1 MRSHAT
7 PGATMNRRNPSP
19 SATLAVKLEAD
30 RLREQGVDVIDFGP
44 GEPDFNT
51 PENVK
56 RAAHRAIDENLSHYL
71 ATLGLPALR
80 RAIREHY
87 RRLYEADYG
96 DNEVIVSCGGKG
108 ALFNAAMALFGPG
121 DEVIIPAPYWVSF
134 PEQVRLAGATPVF
147 QPTRQRDGFIA
158 RARDAETL
166 ITKAT
171 RCLILCSPSNPTGA
185 VIPQDEL
192 ARFADLALRHDLYVI
207 FDECYEKFLYDGLRH
222 ASLAREHGRLR
233 DRLVLVASLSKSYA
247 MTGYRVGYAVAA
259 KSLITAMAL
268 VQSHDTTH
276 PTAVA
281 QAAALEA
288 MTGPQDDLERMVEE
302 YRRRR
307 DLIVLGLRSIPGVEC
322 LNPPGAFYAYPDV
335 SGLYRRL
342 GVNDSIGVATV
353 LLKDAR
359 VATVPGEAFG
369 TAGYLRFSYA
379 LSAQRIREGIERVR
393 HVAGRG

>member
-1 MRSHAT
+1 
-7 PGATMNRRNPSP
+7 
-19 SATLAVKLEAD
+19 
-30 RLREQGVDVIDFGP
+30 
-44 GEPDFNT
+44 
-51 PENVK
+51 VK

-80 RAIREHY
+80 RAICEHY

-96 DNEVIVSCGGKG
+96 DNEVIVACGGKG

-147 QPTRQRDGFIA
+147 QPSRQTDGFIA
-158 RARDAETL
+158 RARDAEAL

-171 RCLILCSPSNPTGA
+171 RGIILCSPSNPTGA
-185 VIPQDEL
+185 IIPQDEL
-192 ARFADLALRHDLYVI
+192 TRFGDLALARDLYII
-207 FDECYEKFLYDGLRH
+207 FDECYEKFLYEGLRH
-222 ASLAREHGRLR
+222 ASLARDHKRLR
-233 DRLVLVASLSKSYA
+233 DRLVLVSSLSKSYA
-247 MTGYRVGYAVAA
+247 MTGYRVGYAVAD
-259 KSLITAMAL
+259 KPLISAMAV

-276 PTAVA
+276 PTGVA

-288 MTGPQDDLERMVEE
+288 MTGPQHDLERMIEE

-335 SGLYRRL
+335 TGLYPRL
-342 GVNDSIGVATV
+342 RVNDSMGVATA

-359 VATVPGEAFG
+359 IATVPGEAFG
-369 TAGYLRFSYA
+369 TPGYLRLSYA
-379 LSAQRIREGIERVR
+379 LSAERIREGIERFRVL
-393 HVAGRG
+393 AGRG